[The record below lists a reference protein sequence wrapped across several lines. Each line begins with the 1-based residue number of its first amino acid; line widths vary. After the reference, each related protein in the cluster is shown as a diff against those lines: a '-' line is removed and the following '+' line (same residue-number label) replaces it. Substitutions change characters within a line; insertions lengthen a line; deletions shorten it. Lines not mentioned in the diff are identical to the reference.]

1 MTFAG
6 TFLVD
11 TNTYVRI
18 ARSATCVLGDH
29 AGLELRLLP
38 EIANECSRSS
48 RLKTITPWILQPPH
62 PSIRAQW
69 TLSLSKPEKKDVGD
83 SKAELRDAVA
93 DTLEDYALR
102 KRARGDSRS
111 VLSQPDKAVFY
122 TAYAL
127 ECGVVTDEGPLTVLC
142 KEFDIPHY
150 TTLQLLQHLEQQGV
164 LKRHQVESMVKY
176 WQYEKDLPK
185 NWRKDYLNL
194 FGPPLPEWGLDGGA

>member
-1 MTFAG
+1 MTFEG

-11 TNTYVRI
+11 TNTYVRV

-48 RLKTITPWILQPPH
+48 RLKTISPWILQPPH
-62 PSIRAQW
+62 PEMRDLW
-69 TLSLSKPEKKDVGD
+69 TLRL
-83 SKAELRDAVA
+83 SKAEKRNVGDRKAELIDAVA
-93 DTLEDYALR
+93 DTLEDFAQR
-102 KRARGDSRS
+102 KRARGDDRS

-127 ECGVVTDEGPLTVLC
+127 GCGVVTDEGPLTLLC
-142 KEFDIPHY
+142 KEFEVPHY
-150 TTLQLLQHLEQQGV
+150 TTLQLLQHLEQQTV
-164 LKRHQVESMVKY
+164 LNRPQIETMVRY

-185 NWRKDYLNL
+185 NWKKDYLVL
-194 FGPPLPEWGLDGGA
+194 FGSPLPELGLDGGA